1 MRQMTDSIECL
12 MVIILKMTQL
22 SDLKAICRADTV
34 MRDPTLFRIIDHPHP
49 LLGSKVRVWPTYD
62 LAAPIEDSMDGVT
75 HALRTKEYE
84 LRNELYYS
92 ILSKLKMRSPILI
105 EFSRLEFDGMPV
117 SKRKIKPLLED
128 GIIS

>member
-1 MRQMTDSIECL
+1 MFGLRMTWS
-12 MVIILKMTQL
+12 
-22 SDLKAICRADTV
+22 
-34 MRDPTLFRIIDHPHP
+34 
-49 LLGSKVRVWPTYD
+49 
-62 LAAPIEDSMDGVT
+62 APIEDSIDGVT

-117 SKRKIKPLLED
+117 SKRKIKPLLEG
-128 GIIS
+128 GIISSWDDPRLPTLIALQHRGFIPEAIRISS